1 MKKPI
6 LKNRL
11 DLMLLIIFI
20 ICLVFIILDF
30 VILSFGATFTI
41 KGLLI
46 FFIKT
51 VIASLIFDYFF
62 EA

>member
-6 LKNRL
+6 LQNKL

-30 VILSFGATFTI
+30 VILSFGATFTV
-41 KGLLI
+41 KGLAI

-51 VIASLIFDYFF
+51 VVASLIFDYFF
-62 EA
+62 EV